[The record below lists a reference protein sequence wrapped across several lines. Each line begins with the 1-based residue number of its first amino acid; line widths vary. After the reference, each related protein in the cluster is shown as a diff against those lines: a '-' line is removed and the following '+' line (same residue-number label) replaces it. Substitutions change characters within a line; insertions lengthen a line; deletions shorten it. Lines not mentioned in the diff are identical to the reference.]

1 MTTASRNPAAK
12 RRSNQLDTQTEAM
25 LFDGCNLTQLA
36 KIFRM
41 ERRDLSPKLRE
52 VTPCGE
58 RGGYP
63 IYYIHEVA
71 PHVVKPIYDIENY
84 IMRMNHN
91 DLPKMVSKEFWNG
104 LKARQEYQ
112 LKAGELWPTD
122 KVVEVMSEAFKQM
135 RMSLLLMGDALD
147 RETTLTEQQQ
157 TRLRTMIDG
166 ALNDLA
172 DGLISR
178 FQKEA
183 ETEVADDSDI

>member
-1 MTTASRNPAAK
+1 MAAPKKNSPTNP
-12 RRSNQLDTQTEAM
+12 RRSNQMDEDTQAM

-52 VTPCGE
+52 VTPCGN

-71 PHVVKPIYDIENY
+71 PHVVKPIYDIEQY

-104 LKARQEYQ
+104 LKAKQDYQ
-112 LKAGELWPTD
+112 LRAGELWPTEE
-122 KVVEVMSEAFKQM
+122 VVSVMSEAFKQI
-135 RMSLLLMGDALD
+135 RMSLLLMPDALD
-147 RETTLTEQQQ
+147 RESTLTHQQQ
-157 TRLRTMIDG
+157 DRLRKMIDG

-172 DGLISR
+172 DGLINR
-178 FQKEA
+178 F
-183 ETEVADDSDI
+183 TEVDDGAI